1 MLQYLQISQKNANKK
16 MLSFNDLSFWE
27 KSIYFNEN
35 EFVIIGAGIVG
46 LSTSIYLRNKFPN
59 SKVLILERGYLPTGA
74 STKNAGFACF
84 GSPTELYDDLQLV
97 AENKVWDTFEMRY
110 EGLKSL
116 FELVNPNSI
125 DYSNCASWDLIDNS
139 NSDLP
144 YDFIDYLNV
153 NAKRITKVE
162 QVYSKDNSIIKRFG
176 FAHIFTA
183 YKNCLEGS
191 LNTGKLIHE
200 LYKKAISKNVN
211 VLFGIELL
219 DYQNTAS
226 KLILETKF
234 GEIKTSNLIICTNGF
249 ASKLIGERVK
259 PARAQVLMTK
269 PIANLK
275 VDGTFHLDRGYYY
288 FRNIGDRILLGGGR
302 NLDFQGETTEVIKT
316 TNLIQDNLKEL
327 LENTI
332 LPNQNFEI
340 DNSWAGI
347 MGVGS
352 EKAPIIEKMNNQ
364 VAIGVRMGGMGVAIG
379 SIVGKKLANLF

>member
-1 MLQYLQISQKNANKK
+1 

-46 LSTSIYLRNKFPN
+46 LSTSIYLKNKFPN

-97 AENKVWDTFEMRY
+97 VENKVWDTFEMRY

-316 TNLIQDNLKEL
+316 TNLIQDKLKEL